1 MRVLV
6 HILKYKFLTFIK
18 PQESISGKSLL
29 KNLSASVVYLLFAV
43 GIFFFTQNIMSYLVE
58 EVKIGMFLLHRFVFV
73 VLFIFFMTVNI
84 GNIVVSYSTFF
95 KNREVAFLITQPT
108 SFAKIFLIKFLDN
121 FFYSSST
128 LLLMVT
134 AALSGYTSYIGLP
147 WYFIPFAVLII
158 IFPFMFI
165 AGMLGA
171 ITLLLIMRI
180 SAKFGIRK
188 VLIFLASIYATT
200 IISFYIFSSPIQ
212 LVTNVFSYFPN
223 LNGYFGFLEH
233 PAIKLLPNHWVADAL
248 YWISSG
254 KFIAAGWYLY
264 LLIIVATLLLIFA
277 LFLAKNWFYKSWL
290 VFLDL
295 SNTLSNKKKSKVKTL
310 FSFENKSS
318 LAPTREALLKR
329 ELLLFFRDPTQWTHF
344 LVMAFLIAIFILS
357 ISSVNVMIFNAYNIY
372 LKTVVYLIIYLF
384 NIFLIASMSLRFIFP
399 LVSLEGETIWKI
411 RSAPIDYKKLMFT
424 RLFVYFL
431 VIFMIGQILNFV
443 SNFQFSFLFALI
455 SQMNTAFATITL
467 VTLNFGMGSAY
478 VNYKEKS
485 PIRVASSQGAS
496 LTFLFTIIYLVFL
509 IIILFAPLS
518 NYFFAYDKNSLA
530 SVSQLLFTS
539 AMLGTIAFI
548 IAYVSI
554 SKGLNYFLNDI

>member
-1 MRVLV
+1 MSVLV

-18 PQESISGKSLL
+18 PQESISGKSIF
-29 KNLSASVVYLLFAV
+29 KNLSASVVYLLFAL
-43 GIFFFTQNIMSYLVE
+43 GIFYFTQNIMSYLVE

-134 AALSGYTSYIGLP
+134 AALAGYTSYIGLP
-147 WYFIPFAVLII
+147 WYFIPFAVIII

-180 SAKFGIRK
+180 SARFGIRK
-188 VLIFLASIYATT
+188 VLISLASIYATS
-200 IISFYIFSSPIQ
+200 IITFYIFSSPVQ

-223 LNGYFGFLEH
+223 LNNYFGFLEN

-295 SNTLSNKKKSKVKTL
+295 SNALSIKKKSKVKSL
-310 FSFENKSS
+310 FAFENKSS

-329 ELLLFFRDPTQWTHF
+329 ELLLFIRDPTQWTHF
-344 LVMAFLIAIFILS
+344 LVMAFLIAIFVLS
-357 ISSVNVMIFNAYNIY
+357 ISSVNVIILNAYNIY
-372 LKTVVYLIIYLF
+372 LKTVVYLIVYLF

-411 RSAPIDYKKLMFT
+411 RSAPIDYKKLMLT
-424 RLFVYFL
+424 RLFIYFL
-431 VIFMIGQILNFV
+431 VIFSIGQILNFV
-443 SNFQFSFLFALI
+443 SNFQFSFLFVSI
-455 SQMNTAFATITL
+455 SQLNTAFSTITL

-539 AMLGTIAFI
+539 AMLGTLAFI
-548 IAYVSI
+548 VAYLSI

>member
-1 MRVLV
+1 
-6 HILKYKFLTFIK
+6 
-18 PQESISGKSLL
+18 
-29 KNLSASVVYLLFAV
+29 
-43 GIFFFTQNIMSYLVE
+43 
-58 EVKIGMFLLHRFVFV
+58 VKIGMFLLHRFVFV

-180 SAKFGIRK
+180 SARFGIRK

-518 NYFFAYDKNSLA
+518 NFFFAYDKNSLV

-548 IAYVSI
+548 IAYLSI